1 MSASVPIRVGEIRA
15 WLGGDAVVVGVGR
28 RVALSGGGTAPL
40 VERVS
45 VQYEQSGRVDEVD
58 VVAKRA
64 TPGEVAALRWLDVVD
79 PVFPQLIDSGAD
91 DDGHWLVV
99 PFQPGESIGWMTE
112 PPGPVYAALARLR
125 RRHLGRTEEL
135 PPQIPRV
142 DEQFLRSTF
151 TGFAPSGIERAA
163 RQAPHAV
170 HERALGL
177 LARFA
182 DDERLRIGLDVLP
195 ATLLH
200 GDVYGDNVIATSPD
214 PGATG
219 VPQLID
225 WGSARIG
232 PAMLDVMM
240 AGGPAGVAA
249 YKEAWIASTGTA
261 MDEWQAATGEAWAT
275 AVSNAMFV
283 GATAERS
290 AETAAFMLDV
300 AEEAIDR
307 LGRQLSRHHR
317 LGSQHDPRPG

>member
-1 MSASVPIRVGEIRA
+1 MSVSVPVRVGELQR
-15 WLGGDAVVVGVGR
+15 WLGDDAVVVGVGR
-28 RVALSGGGTAPL
+28 RVALSGGGTAPV

-45 VQYEQSGRVDEVD
+45 VRYEQSGRADEID

-64 TPGEVAALRWLDVVD
+64 MPGEVAALSSLDLVD
-79 PVFPQLIDSGAD
+79 PVFPQLIDSGTD
-91 DDGHWLVV
+91 DDGPWIVV

-112 PPGPVYAALARLR
+112 PPPAVYAALARLHL
-125 RRHLGRTEEL
+125 RHLGRTDEL
-135 PPQIPRV
+135 PPQLPRV

-151 TGFAPSGIERAA
+151 TGFAPSCIARAA
-163 RQAPHAV
+163 RQAPHPV

-182 DDERLRIGLDVLP
+182 EDERLRVGLEVLP
-195 ATLLH
+195 VTLLH
-200 GDVYGDNVIATSPD
+200 GDVYGDNVIAPSPD
-214 PGATG
+214 PAATA

-225 WGSARIG
+225 WGSARVG

-249 YKEAWIASTGTA
+249 YKEAWGVAAGTA

-290 AETAAFMLDV
+290 AESAVVMLDD

-307 LGRQLSRHHR
+307 LGRQLS
-317 LGSQHDPRPG
+317 GYT